1 MSAPRS
7 SPRVLIVD
15 DEADLRELLEITL
28 LKMGLDV
35 DSAENLAQARAYL
48 AQAQGPADAG
58 GSGGNGGNGGNGGAA
73 GPGPYALVLTDMRLP
88 DGLGLELV
96 REVSATF
103 RNTPIAVVTAYGSA
117 DNAVVALKAG
127 AFDYI
132 SKPVALDQLRVM
144 VQSALRLNAP
154 PAETPGAAP
163 REASRLKGESA
174 VMQALRAQIARLAR
188 SMAPIAINGE
198 SGSGKE
204 LAAREIHAQSSRA
217 GKPFIAVNCGAIPEA
232 LMEAEFF
239 GYRKGAFTGAADERD
254 GFFQAAN
261 GGTLMLDEVADL
273 PLAMQV
279 KLLRAIQE
287 RRVRKIGA
295 TAEEAVDVRIISATH
310 KNLEQL
316 VEQGAFRQDLFYR
329 LNVIEL
335 SLPPLRERADDLG
348 VLTDAILARL
358 GTFDQKVVLG
368 PGVLDALRGYAFPGN
383 VRELEN
389 ILERALAFANDGVI
403 EVRDLAL
410 KGNRAADMPP
420 GYVPPPAELR
430 ADAAAAPAGA
440 AQAAPVRAPSAVPQ
454 GFMPLPG
461 APERTAPPAGA
472 YPAGAHPTGTH
483 PAGIHPAGAN
493 PAGAPAAPAASV
505 AHAAHVTPASD
516 GAGAAA
522 RPAPPLPPLDALP
535 SNLPDYLAQVE
546 RDIIMRALAQTQYN
560 RTQAASLLGIS
571 FRQLRY
577 QMQKLNIQEP
587 EA

>member
-1 MSAPRS
+1 MSVR
-7 SPRVLIVD
+7 SPRVLVVD
-15 DEADLRELLEITL
+15 DEADLRELLELTL

-35 DSAENLAQARAYL
+35 DSAATVAQSRALLA
-48 AQAQGPADAG
+48 AQSYQ
-58 GSGGNGGNGGNGGAA
+58 
-73 GPGPYALVLTDMRLP
+73 LVLTDMRLP

-96 REVSATF
+96 REVAATCK
-103 RNTPIAVVTAYGSA
+103 NTPIAVVTAFGSA

-132 SKPVALDQLRVM
+132 AKPVALDQLRLLVR
-144 VQSALRLNAP
+144 SALRLNDAM
-154 PAETPGAAP
+154 PGAP
-163 REASRLKGESA
+163 RAEAAAVVSRLRGDSA
-174 VMQALRAQIARLAR
+174 VIVALRAQIARLAR
-188 SMAPIAINGE
+188 SMAPIAIHGE

-217 GKPFIAVNCGAIPEA
+217 DQPFVAVNCGAIPEA

-239 GYRKGAFTGAADERD
+239 GYRKGAFTGAADDRD

-295 TAEEAVDVRIISATH
+295 TAEEPVDVRLISATH
-310 KNLEQL
+310 KNLARC

-335 SLPPLRERADDLG
+335 AVPPLRERLDDLPA
-348 VLTDAILARL
+348 LAAAILERL
-358 GTFDQKVVLG
+358 AAAGHQATLG
-368 PGVLDALRGYAFPGN
+368 PGVLAALGGYRFPGN

-403 EVRDLAL
+403 EVADLAL
-410 KGNRAADMPP
+410 RSVAG
-420 GYVPPPAELR
+420 GE
-430 ADAAAAPAGA
+430 GA
-440 AQAAPVRAPSAVPQ
+440 ATSPPAPSAP
-454 GFMPLPG
+454 
-461 APERTAPPAGA
+461 ATA
-472 YPAGAHPTGTH
+472 
-483 PAGIHPAGAN
+483 
-493 PAGAPAAPAASV
+493 
-505 AHAAHVTPASD
+505 
-516 GAGAAA
+516 
-522 RPAPPLPPLDALP
+522 ALP
-535 SNLPDYLAQVE
+535 SNLPDYLIAIE
-546 RDIIMRALAQTQYN
+546 RDIILRALAQTQYN
-560 RTQAASLLGIS
+560 RTQAAQLLGIS

>member
-1 MSAPRS
+1 MSVPRS
-7 SPRVLIVD
+7 SPRVLVVD

-35 DSAENLAQARAYL
+35 DSAENLATARALL
-48 AQAQGPADAG
+48 AQAE
-58 GSGGNGGNGGNGGAA
+58 
-73 GPGPYALVLTDMRLP
+73 YALVLTDMRLP

-96 REVSATF
+96 REVAAAS
-103 RNTPIAVVTAYGSA
+103 RNTPIAVVTAYGST

-132 SKPVALDQLRVM
+132 SKPVALDQLRLM
-144 VQSALRLNAP
+144 VTSALRLNAP
-154 PAETPGAAP
+154 AVEAPSAAQP
-163 REASRLKGESA
+163 ASRLKGDSA
-174 VMQALRAQIARLAR
+174 VIQALRAQIARLAR

-204 LAAREIHAQSSRA
+204 LAAREIHAQSARA
-217 GKPFIAVNCGAIPEA
+217 GKAFVAVNCGAIPEA

-295 TAEEAVDVRIISATH
+295 TAEEPVDVRIISATH

-316 VEQGAFRQDLFYR
+316 VAQGQFRQDLFYR

-335 SLPPLRERADDLG
+335 SLPPLRERLDDLG
-348 VLTDAILARL
+348 VLTDAILSRL
-358 GTFDQKVVLG
+358 GTFEQKVVLG
-368 PGVLDALRGYAFPGN
+368 QGVLEALRGYAFPGN

-403 EVRDLAL
+403 EVGDLAL
-410 KGNRAADMPP
+410 KGARGNGLPA
-420 GYVPPPAELR
+420 GSVPPPDVDAAVEEADASALMQLPQR
-430 ADAAAAPAGA
+430 VVPPRRTAAQAGTHADAA
-440 AQAAPVRAPSAVPQ
+440 PSAASAREP
-454 GFMPLPG
+454 
-461 APERTAPPAGA
+461 ASSTA
-472 YPAGAHPTGTH
+472 
-483 PAGIHPAGAN
+483 N
-493 PAGAPAAPAASV
+493 AAS
-505 AHAAHVTPASD
+505 T
-516 GAGAAA
+516 
-522 RPAPPLPPLDALP
+522 PPLPPLDTLP

-546 RDIIMRALAQTQYN
+546 REIIQRALAQTQYN
-560 RTQAASLLGIS
+560 RTQAAGLLGIS

-587 EA
+587 DA